1 MISGRLTIVDDPLDI
16 AASRFPMADT
26 KYQRSNA
33 ANDSHEHD
41 DRDND
46 GRIQAGA
53 YTKPAYGIYASCS
66 DSFPYFLASGAT
78 SMPVLRGGVRMCERP
93 CR

>member
-1 MISGRLTIVDDPLDI
+1 MTIVDDPVDI

-46 GRIQAGA
+46 GRRQAGA
-53 YTKPAYGIYASCS
+53 YTTSQRIEFMHLALTP
-66 DSFPYFLASGAT
+66 FLIF
-78 SMPVLRGGVRMCERP
+78 
-93 CR
+93 

>member
-1 MISGRLTIVDDPLDI
+1 MISGRLTIVDDPVDI

-33 ANDSHEHD
+33 ANDSNEHD

-46 GRIQAGA
+46 GRRQAGA
-53 YTKPAYGIYASCS
+53 YTTSQRIEFMHLALTP
-66 DSFPYFLASGAT
+66 FLIF
-78 SMPVLRGGVRMCERP
+78 
-93 CR
+93 